1 MRIIVG
7 LRNPGKEYVATRH
20 NVGAEAVTVLAE
32 SHGASWRRRPLRLRS
47 ETATL
52 RVGCWRVLLGL
63 PLRMMNVSGGPVSYL
78 VRYHRVAVEDL
89 LVLHDDIDLPFGR
102 LRFRPGGGA
111 GGHNGVKSVARGLG
125 SDRFWRLKVGV
136 GRPPSGMDPADYV
149 LKRFRRSER
158 AVIDQ
163 TVGKAAELVEL
174 WVDDPLAAR
183 QAAGE
188 WRAEAE
194 GVSR

>member
-7 LRNPGKEYVATRH
+7 LRNPGREYAATRH
-20 NVGAEAVTVLAE
+20 NVGAEGVTALGM
-32 SHGASWRRRPLRLRS
+32 SHGASWRRRPLRSRC

-52 RVGCWRVLLGL
+52 RVGGRRVVLGM

-78 VRYHRVAVEDL
+78 VRYNRAAAEDL
-89 LVLHDDIDLPFGR
+89 LVIHDDIDLPFGR

-111 GGHNGVKSVARGLG
+111 GGHNGVKSVAKALG
-125 SDRFWRLKVGV
+125 SDGFWRLKIGV

-149 LKRFRRSER
+149 LKRFRRTER
-158 AVIDQ
+158 DVIYQAVE
-163 TVGKAAELVEL
+163 KAAELAEL
-174 WVDDPLAAR
+174 WMEDPFAAR

-188 WRAEAE
+188 WRPY
-194 GVSR
+194 S